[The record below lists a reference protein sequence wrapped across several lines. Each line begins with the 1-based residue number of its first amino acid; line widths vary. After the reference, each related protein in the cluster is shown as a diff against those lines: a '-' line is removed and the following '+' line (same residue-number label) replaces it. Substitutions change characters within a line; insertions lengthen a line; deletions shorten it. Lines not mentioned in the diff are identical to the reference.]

1 MRFRPLL
8 IPSVLLCLVAAGI
21 GAQEEPEPAP
31 APAVLPPVK
40 VRLTALGSPSRVTLT
55 PTGELRVTQ
64 GEAGETVTGMG
75 EKLVLAASGKQV
87 VLGEKKAATF
97 RVEAEALTVEAGK
110 VKRVYPG
117 ALLVSAS
124 GGRLSLTNE
133 CDLDRYTEGV
143 LCGECPALFHPEAI
157 KAMAIAARSY
167 SYRKAFLGKNDL
179 CDTTHCQVYKG
190 IGSVAASLKDAVAAT
205 RGLCALYD
213 GEVIDAVYSADCGGY
228 TEANENAW
236 KGARPLPYLRPVED
250 APEPEGEPYCAVNRS
265 HRWKVVLTPERLR
278 SLFGRPQP
286 GLRLEVADLTE
297 SGRVR
302 TLHLGPAGSVAPAAE
317 PTEPGN
323 GADGAMAGTLKLP
336 AMSDSALLKRFS
348 GVQWR
353 QMLGLSVIRSLKFE
367 VRECEKGVE
376 LAGRGYGHGV
386 GLCQFGANGMGRQGL
401 PFHEIIR
408 HYYTGTEVSPAP
420 SVAEA
425 RARLDRARAA
435 SRAAISE

>member
-8 IPSVLLCLVAAGI
+8 IPSALLCLVAAGI
-21 GAQEEPEPAP
+21 GAQEEPEPVAVP
-31 APAVLPPVK
+31 AALPPVK
-40 VRLTALGSPSRVTLT
+40 VRLTALGSPSRITLT
-55 PTGELRVTQ
+55 AAGGLRVTL
-64 GEAGETVTGMG
+64 GEAGEATAAG

-87 VLGEKKAATF
+87 VWGDKKSATF
-97 RVEAEALTVEAGK
+97 RVEAEALAVEAGK
-110 VKRVYPG
+110 AKRVYPG

-124 GGRLSLTNE
+124 GGRLSLANE

-157 KAMAIAARSY
+157 RAMAIAARSY

-190 IGSVAASLKDAVAAT
+190 IGSVAASIKEAVAAT

-213 GEVIDAVYSADCGGY
+213 GEVIDAVYSSDCGGY

-250 APEPEGEPYCAVNRS
+250 APEPQGEPYCAVNRS
-265 HRWKVVLTPERLR
+265 HRWKVTLTPERLR
-278 SLFGRPQP
+278 TLFGRSHPE
-286 GLRLEVADLTE
+286 LRLEVADLTE

-302 TLHLGPAGSVAPAAE
+302 LLHLGPAGTVAPAADPAE
-317 PTEPGN
+317 TPNATMSG
-323 GADGAMAGTLKLP
+323 MLKLP

-348 GVQWR
+348 GEQWR
-353 QMLGLSVIRSLKFE
+353 RMLGLSVVKSLKFE
-367 VRECEKGVE
+367 VREGEKGVE
-376 LAGRGYGHGV
+376 LEGRGYGHGV

-401 PFHEIIR
+401 PFEEIIR
-408 HYYTGTEVSPAP
+408 HYYSGTEVAPAP

-425 RARLDRARAA
+425 RARLTRPRVA
-435 SRAAISE
+435 SRTGIGE